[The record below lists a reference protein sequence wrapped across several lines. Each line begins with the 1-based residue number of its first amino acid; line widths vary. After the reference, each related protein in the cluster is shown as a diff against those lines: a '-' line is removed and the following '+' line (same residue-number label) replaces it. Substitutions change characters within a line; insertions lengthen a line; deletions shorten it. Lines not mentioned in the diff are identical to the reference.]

1 MKRNFIKNCAKKYGS
16 PLYLYDLNKIDSSYK
31 NLKNSIPKNS
41 KILYS
46 IKANPNKEIIKKF
59 KNLKCEFEV
68 SSIGEVKKVLECG
81 VNSKNIFLTG
91 PAKSHSD
98 LNFAVK
104 KNIGTLSIESFNEIN
119 SLKKI
124 LGKQKQK
131 IDLVLRINLEKQNLH
146 SSIQMMSTPS
156 QFGMDAHQVLEKK
169 NYFKNIKNIRFVGFH
184 FYSASNVENQNEIIK
199 LFKSCIHNAKKLS
212 DILNIK
218 IKILNLG
225 GGFAC
230 NHGKTKSNFKYY
242 KVKKHRNRKSS

>member
-104 KNIGTLSIESFNEIN
+104 KNIGTLSIYSFNEIN
-119 SLKKI
+119 SLKK
-124 LGKQKQK
+124 
-131 IDLVLRINLEKQNLH
+131 
-146 SSIQMMSTPS
+146 
-156 QFGMDAHQVLEKK
+156 
-169 NYFKNIKNIRFVGFH
+169 
-184 FYSASNVENQNEIIK
+184 
-199 LFKSCIHNAKKLS
+199 
-212 DILNIK
+212 
-218 IKILNLG
+218 
-225 GGFAC
+225 
-230 NHGKTKSNFKYY
+230 NF
-242 KVKKHRNRKSS
+242 R